1 VVSKPEH
8 VQAIFYDSHLHFK
21 ALNNDSGYF
30 FGEILGRCV
39 GLLSGK
45 HWKGL
50 RQEMDVAFNHKAI
63 LDSTTSIS
71 KATNN
76 FIDDLMSST
85 ACQNGILDPADDMM
99 YFFFFT
105 TAELMYGP
113 LSSHQKIQLKKISV
127 VRNKLFTY
135 VLEGGIHRFSASKW
149 VPSQANRDLAAFQ
162 KLWREWNEEMYELS
176 RKTAKTTSFSE
187 WWRQS
192 LDGEIDMVQ
201 VSPHID
207 PFYVSSINPNQL
219 LQTLDESLFA
229 NLDVTT
235 GAVSWALLFL
245 AAYPEEQDTLLNE
258 VNKSFFEGEQ
268 MWADYVTR
276 NDTFLAACLNEAAR
290 LRPGLRKLK

>member
-45 HWKGL
+45 EWKGL

-63 LDSTTSIS
+63 VESMTSTS
-71 KATNN
+71 KATDN
-76 FIDDLMSST
+76 FIDDLLST
-85 ACQNGILDPADDMM
+85 NACQNGVLDPANDMM

-113 LSSHQKIQLKKISV
+113 LSSHQKTQLKDISV

-149 VPSQANRDLAAFQ
+149 LPSTANRDLADFQ
-162 KLWREWNEEMYELS
+162 TRWREWNEEMYVIS
-176 RKTAKTTSFSE
+176 QKTARVTSFGE
-187 WWRQS
+187 WWRRS
-192 LDGEIDMVQ
+192 LDGGIDMVQ
-201 VSPHID
+201 VGHH
-207 PFYVSSINPNQL
+207 
-219 LQTLDESLFA
+219 LDS
-229 NLDVTT
+229 
-235 GAVSWALLFL
+235 
-245 AAYPEEQDTLLNE
+245 
-258 VNKSFFEGEQ
+258 
-268 MWADYVTR
+268 
-276 NDTFLAACLNEAAR
+276 C
-290 LRPGLRKLK
+290 